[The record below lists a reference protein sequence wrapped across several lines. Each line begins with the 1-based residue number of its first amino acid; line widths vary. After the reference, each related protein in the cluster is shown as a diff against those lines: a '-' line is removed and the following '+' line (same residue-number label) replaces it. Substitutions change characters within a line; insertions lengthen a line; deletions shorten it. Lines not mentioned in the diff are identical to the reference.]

1 MKENNVEFQLL
12 HVKNSL
18 LKQYLMKNQKLS
30 HLNSVETLCQGPNFL
45 LGCKEVDNVK
55 KLWDFLHTP
64 SFLIKKTE
72 MPSFLFMGCFY
83 KNQILNHLD
92 FGILLKTDLTIYQN
106 LLLQLEKKSEIYTL
120 LHNSLFLTPLL
131 AAQSSLLMTFSALK
145 AQKTSKNH

>member
-1 MKENNVEFQLL
+1 MTNLKKKNDLAKIEQFINANPILLILQSPNSTANEWFSFKQHMKENNVEFQLL

-72 MPSFLFMGCFY
+72 MPSFLFMGCFI
-83 KNQILNHLD
+83 KI
-92 FGILLKTDLTIYQN
+92 
-106 LLLQLEKKSEIYTL
+106 KS
-120 LHNSLFLTPLL
+120 
-131 AAQSSLLMTFSALK
+131 
-145 AQKTSKNH
+145 